1 MGMSIMESNEK
12 FYHTQKTK
20 TGVVIV
26 TINVVQYQK
35 KWDYMEL
42 LDNVTKVVEQEFHVR
57 YPIRV
62 VQT

>member
-1 MGMSIMESNEK
+1 MRN
-12 FYHTQKTK
+12 FTTQNTK